1 MSGAYQ
7 LKVDLVLKNLK
18 AYVEGSLLDCCIAI
32 EGGKIFKVGREAQ
45 MPSADA
51 VINLNGLIVLPGLID
66 VHVHLRDEGQSYKE
80 DFYSGTAAAAAGGIT
95 TVIDMP
101 NNQPVTMSAEALRKR
116 MQVAESRILVNVGFY
131 SEFPQ
136 KSSEINE
143 IILEG
148 VMGFKLFM
156 NAQVGGLNVD
166 DEYAVIEA
174 FRQVASK
181 VPVAV
186 HAEDRR
192 IISDAEGSLKD
203 QGRCDLEAF
212 IQAHPEEAEIKAVKR
227 IIAIAKEAGAHLH
240 LCHVSTGVTVE
251 LVAEAKSAG
260 QKISCEVTPHH
271 MLLSVEDLRRVGS
284 LAVTAPPLR
293 DKFNTILLWKGIR
306 EGIVDIIA
314 SDHAPHT
321 LMEKKSSNMWHAKA
335 GIPGLETM
343 LPLMLTEVNNGRL
356 SIRELVKLMA
366 ENPAKIFGLH
376 GVGCIREG
384 MNADLVAVDLNL
396 EDKIDSSKFKSKA
409 KFSPF
414 DGWKVT
420 GKPVKTFVS
429 GKLVM
434 DYGEIVAEAGCGRVI
449 RRGSW

>member
-1 MSGAYQ
+1 M
-7 LKVDLVLKNLK
+7 KVDLVLKNLR
-18 AYVEGSLLDCCIAI
+18 AYVGGVLLDCCIAI
-32 EGGKIFKVGREAQ
+32 ENGKIFKVGKEAQ
-45 MPSADA
+45 IPSADV
-51 VINLNGLIVLPGLID
+51 VIDLHGLIVLPGLID
-66 VHVHLRDEGQSYKE
+66 AHVHLRDEGKSYKE

-116 MQVAESRILVNVGFY
+116 MQLAESRVLVNVGFY

-136 KSSEINE
+136 KLSEIDE

-148 VMGFKLFM
+148 VIGFKLFM
-156 NAQVGGLNVD
+156 NAQIGGLNVD
-166 DEYAVIEA
+166 DDYAVIEA
-174 FRQVASK
+174 FRHVASR

-186 HAEDRR
+186 HAEDKQ
-192 IISDAEGSLKD
+192 IIAAAEGSLKD

-227 IIAIAKEAGAHLH
+227 IIAIAKETGTHLH
-240 LCHVSTGVTVE
+240 LCHVSTGATVE
-251 LVAEAKSAG
+251 LVAEAKSMG

-271 MLLSVEDLRRVGS
+271 ILLSVEDLRRIGS
-284 LAVTAPPLR
+284 FAVTVPPLR
-293 DKFNTILLWKGIR
+293 DKYHTILLWKGIR
-306 EGIVDIIA
+306 EGLVDIIA

-321 LMEKKSSNMWHAKA
+321 LMEKKSSNIWYVKA

-376 GVGCIREG
+376 GAGYIREG
-384 MNADLVAVDLNL
+384 MNADLVVIDLKSKG
-396 EDKIDSSKFKSKA
+396 KIDSSTFKSKA

-414 DGWKVT
+414 DGWEVK

-434 DYGEIVAEAGCGRVI
+434 DHGEIVAEAGCGRVI
-449 RRGSW
+449 RKGRLE